1 MKLLNRNS
9 LIAVLALGA
18 FAATTPL
25 MAQTGKVKL
34 DSPKFDNLPSP
45 QFSVGKNKNFKPK
58 DWLEVEVKFKVE
70 MPRTYKQKF
79 IDRVTVKW
87 YVAIDDPAGGKKTV
101 FLQKEIN
108 HVNVPVDEDVYTSV
122 YLSPAAIKRIS
133 GRDRAGK
140 NIVKSVGG
148 EVLING
154 QAAYKDSGRFSSTQ
168 KPGWWNQ
175 LSPYNKIP
183 LLSKNDTPFKFL
195 WWDRYA
201 EIEEPRR

>member
-1 MKLLNRNS
+1 MKLFNHKQL
-9 LIAVLALGA
+9 LASFVLGA
-18 FAATTPL
+18 VAMVTPL

-34 DSPKFDNLPSP
+34 DKPSFDNMPSP
-45 QFSVGKNKNFKPK
+45 QFSIGKNKSFKPK
-58 DWLEVEVKFKVE
+58 DWLEVEVKFNVE
-70 MPRTYKQKF
+70 MPRDYKQKF

-87 YVAIDDPAGGKKTV
+87 YVAIDDPRGGRKAV
-101 FLQKEIN
+101 FIEKEVT
-108 HVNVPVDEDVYTSV
+108 HVNVPVGEDVYSSV

-154 QAAYKDSGRFSSTQ
+154 QAAYKDSGKFSSTAD
-168 KPGWWNQ
+168 PGWWTKI
-175 LSPYNKIP
+175 SRYDAIP
-183 LLSKNDTPFKFL
+183 LRNKNETPFKFL

-201 EIEEPRR
+201 EIEESRR